1 MSPTH
6 THTHSP
12 RLISVFRLRSLLLK
26 SALFGRLKWSIE
38 VIISTE
44 IFKFPEP
51 SVDAPFIPFNNY
63 DQFLQSKPL
72 RFKNINFWW
81 KQFFFLNYLKSCG
94 SLLLHCITL
103 PFISRGLSDV
113 TVCEVIMLPPS
124 PLSPLPSPL
133 SPLLLSPVV
142 CLLRSSPD
150 VTGARNNG
158 EVRRLYEPVPH
169 GERRREYD
177 AVTLPPTLPFSLHH
191 HHRTHWR
198 PDTFSCVP
206 GASHGR
212 GLPEDPQRGGEEE
225 EEGGEEE
232 RNQEGPS
239 HLTIT
244 HRAIARYRCASA
256 EEKDVEEGKE

>member
-1 MSPTH
+1 MET
-6 THTHSP
+6 
-12 RLISVFRLRSLLLK
+12 V
-26 SALFGRLKWSIE
+26 
-38 VIISTE
+38 
-44 IFKFPEP
+44 
-51 SVDAPFIPFNNY
+51 
-63 DQFLQSKPL
+63 
-72 RFKNINFWW
+72 
-81 KQFFFLNYLKSCG
+81 FFFSELFKELWFPPAP
-94 SLLLHCITL
+94 LHHVAFYQPWTEWCD
-103 PFISRGLSDV
+103 SVWSDHV
-113 TVCEVIMLPPS
+113 APVP
-124 PLSPLPSPL
+124 PLPSPF

-142 CLLRSSPD
+142 CLLLSSPD

-158 EVRRLYEPVPH
+158 EVRRLHEPVPH